1 MLSKLSLSALL
12 AFSLSCFGQV
22 VSTGGY
28 ATTAGPS
35 STPISAANAPL
46 VSTPSAAL
54 PGSGP
59 TVGAPLGSSNS
70 NDSRFSTGPSVYNPN
85 FVGSPEIS
93 AETTNAASGANSQG
107 ADNEPFEFGVQQVLT
122 SSPSST
128 TSGSEPS
135 LGEIA
140 RNLRAN
146 HRAPVR
152 MINNDTIARLNAAQN
167 GTGNLVPQEAN
178 TVARATRAPNTPAR
192 SQANCGT
199 IVAQNQMPALP
210 QSDQGDTA
218 ASTQPCPK

>member
-46 VSTPSAAL
+46 VATPSAAL

-59 TVGAPLGSSNS
+59 TVGAPLGSSNT

-85 FVGSPEIS
+85 SVGSQEVS
-93 AETTNAASGANSQG
+93 AETANAASGTNSQPVES
-107 ADNEPFEFGVQQVLT
+107 EPFEFGVQQVI
-122 SSPSST
+122 SST
-128 TSGSEPS
+128 AETNGPQLS
-135 LGEIA
+135 LGEVA
-140 RNLRAN
+140 RNLKAN
-146 HRAPVR
+146 HHAPVR

-167 GTGNLVPQEAN
+167 GTANAAPQESN
-178 TVARATRAPNTPAR
+178 TVAAATQTHTIPAR
-192 SQANCGT
+192 SPANCGT
-199 IVAQNQMPALP
+199 MIAQNQTPALP
-210 QSDQGDTA
+210 QGDQGDTA
-218 ASTQPCPK
+218 PSTRPCPK